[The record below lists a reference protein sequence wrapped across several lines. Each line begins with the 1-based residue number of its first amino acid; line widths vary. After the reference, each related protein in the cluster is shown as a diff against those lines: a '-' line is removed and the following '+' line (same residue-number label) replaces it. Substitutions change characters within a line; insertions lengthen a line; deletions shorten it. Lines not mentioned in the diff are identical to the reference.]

1 MVTAYKKKIVH
12 IINTI
17 SKYRMVQAISELEV
31 VKNLLKFLL
40 QTAPFS
46 CCEVQA
52 SLTINLFLFSQ
63 T

>member
-1 MVTAYKKKIVH
+1 
-12 IINTI
+12 
-17 SKYRMVQAISELEV
+17 MVQAISELKEV

>member
-1 MVTAYKKKIVH
+1 
-12 IINTI
+12 
-17 SKYRMVQAISELEV
+17 MVQAISELEV

-52 SLTINLFLFSQ
+52 SLTITLFLFSQ